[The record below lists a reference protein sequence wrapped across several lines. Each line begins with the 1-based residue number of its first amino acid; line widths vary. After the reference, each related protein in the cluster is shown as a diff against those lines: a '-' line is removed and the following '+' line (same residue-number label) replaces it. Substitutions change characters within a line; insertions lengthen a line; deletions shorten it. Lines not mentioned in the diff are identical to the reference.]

1 MGGTPGSVSGGWGL
15 SAHYQPVH
23 GGLVTHITQRPPR
36 KRVIKTK
43 PFICPHLKR
52 IQETSMRRKSD
63 MPLHEISRLKHP
75 VAFLAPSLL
84 MGALPS
90 PAFAFLLKG
99 KVSDVSSY
107 NFI

>member
-1 MGGTPGSVSGGWGL
+1 MEGLGAECSL
-15 SAHYQPVH
+15 SACTWGSGDSHH
-23 GGLVTHITQRPPR
+23 LETTQ

-43 PFICPHLKR
+43 PFICPHLKQ
-52 IQETSMRRKSD
+52 IQETSIRRKSD
-63 MPLHEISRLKHP
+63 MLLHEISRLKHP

>member
-1 MGGTPGSVSGGWGL
+1 ML
-15 SAHYQPVH
+15 
-23 GGLVTHITQRPPR
+23 
-36 KRVIKTK
+36 
-43 PFICPHLKR
+43 
-52 IQETSMRRKSD
+52 
-63 MPLHEISRLKHP
+63 LHEISQLKHP